1 MIYSNNVLL
10 ANGDVKNTTEITLND
25 TLIGADNQ
33 NVSIFNTELIKNTN
47 IYEIT
52 TKTGTKF
59 YVDEDALI
67 ATYRNSEIV
76 DVPVKDIC
84 KLDEVAIRNKG
95 YRLYRVS
102 EVKFIC
108 NFVLP
113 TNPVMYRLN
122 DVTGYFEYDYDN
134 YNLPIEPYLFGLML
148 LNLSSFS
155 GGVKMTISNEL
166 VKERLQPFFDKYS
179 LETRAILKGVNNS
192 YQIVKKNKSRNKNPL
207 YQILENLGLADVI
220 TKERFIPSIYKTASV
235 EDRYALLAAICDF
248 SGCINGKGY
257 QLITSSIRFAED
269 IVFIARTL
277 GLNAKFSNVIKN
289 NKPYCNINIG
299 GNAYKI
305 PCLIKKIKTDKID
318 DTYFVTRNF
327 NIKYVGVGDFI
338 KINASDRYL
347 LDDCTIV
354 S

>member
-25 TLIGADNQ
+25 ILLGKENQ
-33 NVSIFNTELIKNTN
+33 RVSILSTELIKNTK

-52 TKTGTKF
+52 TKAGTKF
-59 YVDEDALI
+59 YTHENALI
-67 ATYRNSEIV
+67 SVYHKSEII
-76 DVPVKDIC
+76 DISLADIC
-84 KLDEVAIRNKG
+84 NLDEIAIRNKG

-102 EVKFIC
+102 EVEF
-108 NFVLP
+108 
-113 TNPVMYRLN
+113 
-122 DVTGYFEYDYDN
+122 DN
-134 YNLPIEPYLFGLML
+134 NNCLPIEPYLFGLML

-155 GGVKMTISNEL
+155 GGVKMTISNEI
-166 VKERLQPFFDKYS
+166 VNEKLQPFLDENS

-192 YQIVKKNKSRNKNPL
+192 YQIVRKKKSKKKNPL
-207 YQILENLGLADVI
+207 YQILEDLELDNVI
-220 TKERFIPSIYKTASV
+220 TNNRFIPTIYKASSV

-248 SGCINGKGY
+248 SGYINGKGY
-257 QLITSSIRFAED
+257 QITTSSIKFAQD
-269 IVFIARTL
+269 ITFIAKTL

-318 DTYFVTRNF
+318 DTNFVTRNF
-327 NIKYVGVGDFI
+327 NVKYIGVGDFI